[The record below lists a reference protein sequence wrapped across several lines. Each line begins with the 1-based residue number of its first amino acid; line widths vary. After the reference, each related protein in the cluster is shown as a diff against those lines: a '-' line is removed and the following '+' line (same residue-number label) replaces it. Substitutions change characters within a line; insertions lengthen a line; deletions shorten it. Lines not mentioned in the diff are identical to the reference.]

1 VIVSDRDLAAL
12 QAALNGDVAAFDHFS
27 AELRGTPGAGFTA
40 LMATAFIH
48 AARHRFG
55 DERSI
60 STSDV
65 IRFVGKVRT
74 KYSAYDLRPSVA
86 EEMIFSVLRGTPT
99 QTGLDDRECGD
110 IQITL
115 LAALVDD
122 LDVWQRASFFQ
133 QARFEADQWLAKA
146 SLAT

>member
-1 VIVSDRDLAAL
+1 MRVSDRDLAAL
-12 QAALNGDVAAFDHFS
+12 QAALNGDVAAFDHYN

-40 LMATAFIH
+40 LMATAFID

-60 STSDV
+60 SDV

-74 KYSAYDLRPSVA
+74 QYSAYDLRPSVA

-99 QTGLDDRECGD
+99 QTGLDGRECGD

-115 LAALVDD
+115 LAALVDN
-122 LDVWQRASFFQ
+122 LDIRQRASLFQ
-133 QARFEADQWLAKA
+133 RARLEADQWLAKA

>member
-1 VIVSDRDLAAL
+1 VRVTDRDLAAL
-12 QAALNGDVAAFDHFS
+12 QAALNGDVAAFDHFNT
-27 AELRGTPGAGFTA
+27 ELGGTPGAGFAA
-40 LMATAFIH
+40 LMATAFTN

-60 STSDV
+60 SDV
-65 IRFVGKVRT
+65 IRFVGRVRT
-74 KYSAYDLRPSVA
+74 QYSAYDFRPSVA

-99 QTGLDDRECGD
+99 QTDLDGCECGD

-122 LDVWQRASFFQ
+122 LDIWQRASFFQ
-133 QARFEADQWLAKA
+133 QARFGADQWLAKA